1 MEKTLE
7 LIFTK
12 SDGAKKTLSIA
23 DPREDVTLAEA
34 QAAAARIIEAGVL
47 TSGGLGLNE
56 FVEARIKELP
66 LPCWHNDYGYQRN
79 FQRRRQL
86 RVPDGAELVS
96 AAAYGAAAG

>member
-34 QAAAARIIEAGVL
+34 QAAAATRIIEAGVL

-56 FVEARIKELP
+56 FVEARIKVVTVTVL
-66 LPCWHNDYGYQRN
+66 
-79 FQRRRQL
+79 
-86 RVPDGAELVS
+86 A
-96 AAAYGAAAG
+96 

>member
-34 QAAAARIIEAGVL
+34 QAAAAKIIEAGVL
-47 TSGGLGLNE
+47 TSGGG
-56 FVEARIKELP
+56 
-66 LPCWHNDYGYQRN
+66 
-79 FQRRRQL
+79 
-86 RVPDGAELVS
+86 GAE
-96 AAAYGAAAG
+96 